1 MKLLEIYEWVIIA
14 TCFIVGAI
22 LILVACGGSK
32 RKYEKF
38 TSAELEKLEEFRA
51 EQREPPKP

>member
-1 MKLLEIYEWVIIA
+1 MKLIEIYEWVIIA
-14 TCFIVGAI
+14 TCSIVGAI

-38 TSAELEKLEEFRA
+38 TPEELKKLDEFRA
-51 EQREPPKP
+51 QRREPPKP